1 MYAGGFF
8 EVISRY
14 LEDCYYYWYD
24 ALSWKHI
31 HNIETKEAVYLH
43 QQKRELHDCVYKQNI
58 SHKLKALLE
67 ELKFY

>member
-24 ALSWKHI
+24 ALSWEHT

-43 QQKRELHDCVYKQNI
+43 QQKSELHDCVY
-58 SHKLKALLE
+58 
-67 ELKFY
+67 